1 MRKKENRIAV
11 YEVFV
16 AGIPKPQPRPR
27 LSKQGHT
34 YTPHTADA
42 WKAAVKAEFMCRL
55 KPKIGI
61 PVYLTVNFYLPR
73 PKRVKPDGV
82 MPHTGKP
89 DLDNLLK
96 STMDALTDIG
106 VWKDDSLVIQTA
118 ADKRY
123 AADKTG
129 ARISIAV

>member
-1 MRKKENRIAV
+1 MDMRDGGLIKMSKKENWLAV

-55 KPKIGI
+55 KPTIGI
-61 PVYLTVNFYLPR
+61 PVYLTARFYLPR
-73 PKRVKPDGV
+73 PKRVKPDEC
-82 MPHTGKP
+82 MPPTGKP
-89 DLDNLLK
+89 DLDNRLK
-96 STMDALTDIG
+96 STADALTDRG
-106 VWKDDSLVIQTA
+106 V
-118 ADKRY
+118 
-123 AADKTG
+123 
-129 ARISIAV
+129 

>member
-1 MRKKENRIAV
+1 MKKEEKRLNL

-16 AGIPKPQPRPR
+16 AGIPRPQPRPR
-27 LSKQGHT
+27 LSKQGHA

-61 PVYLTVNFYLPR
+61 PVYLTVRFYLPR
-73 PKRVKPDGV
+73 PKKIKPDEC
-82 MPHTGKP
+82 MSRTGKP

-96 STMDALTDIG
+96 S
-106 VWKDDSLVIQTA
+106 A

-123 AADKTG
+123 AAGKTG
-129 ARISIAV
+129 ARLSIAV